1 MLPLRLEAIKDRIA
15 AKPLSGRNTEER
27 ELLAELNTI
36 DDGSDNLQKAL
47 KESFKDMRSF
57 APTGG
62 VCACCGR

>member
-1 MLPLRLEAIKDRIA
+1 MLPPRLEAIKDRIA
-15 AKPLSGRNTEER
+15 AKPLSTRSTEER

-36 DDGSDNLQKAL
+36 DSSANLQKSL
-47 KESFKDMRSF
+47 KESFKELKSF

>member
-1 MLPLRLEAIKDRIA
+1 MLPPRLEAIKDRIA
-15 AKPLSGRNTEER
+15 AKPLSTRSIEER

-36 DDGSDNLQKAL
+36 DNSANLQKSL
-47 KESFKDMRSF
+47 KESFKELRSF